1 MGQVHVW
8 ILTYYLHGNGWCDSI
23 ASMFIGTSTS
33 EVNNG
38 SVVMFSSYLV
48 LDGFGE
54 ALPPHPL
61 LFHRLFKKNS
71 APTECKRKSRE
82 INRTSVPPFLSQ

>member
-38 SVVMFSSYLV
+38 SVVMVSSYLV

-54 ALPPHPL
+54 ALPPTHFYFIDFL
-61 LFHRLFKKNS
+61 KKIVPQLN
-71 APTECKRKSRE
+71 ARE
-82 INRTSVPPFLSQ
+82 SLGK